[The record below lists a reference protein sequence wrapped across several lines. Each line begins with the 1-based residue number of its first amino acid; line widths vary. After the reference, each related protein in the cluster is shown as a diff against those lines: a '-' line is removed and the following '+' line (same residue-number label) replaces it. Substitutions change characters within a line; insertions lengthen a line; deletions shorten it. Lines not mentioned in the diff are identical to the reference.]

1 MLTRWKV
8 AVTVGTDDRMV
19 PQVGPPKYSA
29 QRHQKVVFDTGTQ
42 VPPWAHGLEA
52 QIPVAGGVAITR
64 GAVLVLV
71 AMAAV
76 VLEGTGRRV
85 EEEEAAADGVEVSL
99 EPIADEKGF
108 PPQLTTNT
116 KRFEDLI
123 GKRGERGARER
134 GAAMAGG
141 GGGGRG
147 GRGGG
152 GGRLP

>member
-1 MLTRWKV
+1 
-8 AVTVGTDDRMV
+8 
-19 PQVGPPKYSA
+19 
-29 QRHQKVVFDTGTQ
+29 
-42 VPPWAHGLEA
+42 
-52 QIPVAGGVAITR
+52 VAGGVAITR

-85 EEEEAAADGVEVSL
+85 EEEEGAAAVVEVAAADGVEVSL

-123 GKRGERGARER
+123 GKRGEGGARER

-141 GGGGRG
+141 RG

-152 GGRLP
+152 GGGGYLEQQRRATAAARLVEKKKKKKV